1 MTESNQS
8 EGSHEAASTDN
19 DISLLDLLQV
29 VVENLRLLVLAPL
42 TLGLLALAIAFA
54 IAPTFTATT
63 RLMPPQQQQSSAS
76 IMLQNLGALGGLA
89 GAAAGLKNPIDQ
101 YVALL
106 KSESIANV
114 LIDRFQLVKRYESDF
129 KSDARKELESSSKII
144 GGKDGLISIDVD
156 DKDPVIAAQM
166 ANAYVEELGKLLNRL
181 SLTEAQQRR
190 AFFEIQ
196 LTKTKDNLV
205 TAELALNSS
214 GVNASAMKSNPE
226 VAVRAVAELQAQI
239 AAQEIKLVTM
249 RGYLAPSAPDF
260 KLAQAELSALRAQLS
275 KSERSSTPVN
285 RADADYVARYR
296 DFKYYETLFELF
308 ARQFEL
314 AKVDE
319 AREGA
324 IIQVIDIATPPERK
338 SKPKKALI
346 AVMTTVGSGMLLLIF
361 VFVRQALRNARHDPA
376 SASKMQQLDLAVG
389 QALRKQ

>member
-63 RLMPPQQQQSSAS
+63 RFMPPQQQQSSAS

-275 KSERSSTPVN
+275 KSERSSTPVS

-361 VFVRQALRNARHDPA
+361 VFVRQALRNARNDPA